1 MSGRETAIFVGAP
14 LTNNTCQQSPISKTR
29 PDRDIMLNRE
39 DMILTVNSQ
48 QSTVNNN
55 SGATGINITSE
66 IA

>member
-55 SGATGINITSE
+55 SGATGIDITSE